1 MTAPLLVLIPLSLL
15 AIVLLFSFVGCGLD
29 TSGLGNPAYTQY
41 TTNTILPTAGLIA
54 YWPLSEPAGATTA
67 VDLKGGRNGTY
78 VTAPAYPSDPT
89 HNSAAAPGTY
99 QLAQPGIVPGDTV
112 QPGNDP
118 DVRTTCLEVN
128 GGYVSVP
135 FNAALNPT
143 KAQGFTLEAWV
154 RVDWAATDPA
164 AYRCVIASRDASS
177 GDKGFA
183 LFATPDNLW
192 EIWVG
197 NGGGGPKGWTM
208 ATGEA
213 VSFGT
218 TSYLAVTYDGT
229 TLTLYVDGQ
238 VSLSGVKP
246 PDPSRKNPQP
256 ASYAPTSK
264 NALYIGTGEP
274 ELPLRPQA
282 PGVEAGPLHP
292 FVGEVQ
298 DVALYKG
305 ALDPIND
312 ILKHYHNGN
321 GIDP

>member
-1 MTAPLLVLIPLSLL
+1 MTAPLLILIPLSLL
-15 AIVLLFSFVGCGLD
+15 AIVLLLSFVGCGLD
-29 TSGLGNPAYTQY
+29 ESGLGNPAYTQY
-41 TTNTILPTAGLIA
+41 TTNTILPTTGLVA
-54 YWPLSEPAGATTA
+54 YWPLGEMAGATTA
-67 VDLKGGRNGTY
+67 VDLKSGRNGTY
-78 VTAPAYPSDPT
+78 VTAPPYPADPAD
-89 HNSAAAPGTY
+89 NSAAAPGTF
-99 QLAQPGIVPGDTV
+99 QLGQPGIVPGDTV

-118 DVRTTCLEVN
+118 NVRTTCLQVN

-143 KAQGFTLEAWV
+143 KAAGFTLEAWV
-154 RVDWAATDPA
+154 RVDWTAADTA
-164 AYRCVIASRDASS
+164 SYRCVIASRDNAA
-177 GDKGFA
+177 GNKGFA
-183 LFATPDNLW
+183 LFASPDNFW

-197 NGGGGPKGWTM
+197 NGGTGPAGWTK

-238 VSLSGVKP
+238 VSASGVTP
-246 PDPSRKNPQP
+246 PDPARKNPQP
-256 ASYAPTSK
+256 ANYVPAAQNP
-264 NALYIGTGEP
+264 LYIGTGEP
-274 ELPLRPQA
+274 ELPLRPQP
-282 PGVEAGPLHP
+282 PGVLAGPLHA
-292 FVGEVQ
+292 FVGAIQ